1 MNISVLP
8 DSRSHR
14 AIGLLSPKP
23 PARYSGPT
31 ASVPQSS
38 HSLGSSPMALF
49 RIYFLLKA
57 YTLV

>member
-1 MNISVLP
+1 MNSSVLP

-23 PARYSGPT
+23 PAPGPT

-38 HSLGSSPMALF
+38 LSLDSSLMALF